1 MDRAATVLVTTEWHL
16 RARAGLG
23 NGYCNYKQGVIRV
36 TGGWL
41 TGTQRMAKRRIVCEI
56 WRFES
61 GKRRGRWWLREDMQL
76 IAWLGLNFAGRFRDS
91 ERAVIS
97 LIWGRRGRII
107 KIQSVRDIE
116 DKDLPPG
123 VEKAPFWCS
132 KLRAEGWARKRSWRV
147 VSFFFSEHSNR
158 WGGRRR
164 DVLFWR
170 QFGFR
175 TVFDWRYAGSEKGME
190 VD

>member
-1 MDRAATVLVTTEWHL
+1 MNRAATALVTTEWHL

-23 NGYCNYKQGVIRV
+23 NGYCNYKRGVIGV

-41 TGTQRMAKRRIVCEI
+41 TGTQRMTKRRIVCEM

-61 GKRRGRWWLREDMQL
+61 GKRRGQWWLGEDMQL

-116 DKDLPPG
+116 DKDLAPG
-123 VEKAPFWCS
+123 VEKA
-132 KLRAEGWARKRSWRV
+132 
-147 VSFFFSEHSNR
+147 
-158 WGGRRR
+158 
-164 DVLFWR
+164 LFWWSNYEPR
-170 QFGFR
+170 VGPVNVR
-175 TVFDWRYAGSEKGME
+175 EGSS
-190 VD
+190 VYF